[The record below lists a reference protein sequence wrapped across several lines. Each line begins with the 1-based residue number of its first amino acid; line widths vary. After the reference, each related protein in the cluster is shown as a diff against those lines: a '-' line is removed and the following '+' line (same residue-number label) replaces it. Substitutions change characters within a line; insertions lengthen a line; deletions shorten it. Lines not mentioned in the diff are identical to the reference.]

1 MVASGLDFL
10 TGITAAGEELLLGV
24 ALGLDFVA
32 AGEED
37 LLGEAVVS
45 GFGDG
50 EAVFSVVT
58 DTVGSEGVVSGS
70 GVGLSSWA
78 NARGAAARRAVRQ
91 RTVIFIGFSWLI
103 WRPEGRLPRVIEGR
117 ILGSGTMLRQGPI
130 RSQNPLAVIVL
141 SGLDGQCSIVPQSR
155 KMRLPT
161 IRSIFGSLGLA
172 ALIVYTMRLPDHPT
186 KAVAA
191 TTAPAPVP
199 VPALSTP
206 QPTLVVARPIDVDFQ
221 MPVRPLTRNN
231 RIDHCFTAEPA
242 FATPVIWRENA
253 VIVAALKQD
262 WETVRKLIDA
272 GAPVEST
279 NQTGLTAL
287 MVAAQAGNLETLRAL
302 IDRQARI
309 EFMDFEGRTAID
321 YALAAGQRDAVEILF
336 SMTKNFDPSSA
347 GAHRLLSAAMAT
359 GDTRIFQT
367 ILERFPPT
375 LAWTAETR
383 RALESAMKA
392 GLNDQVRLL
401 LSKHSA
407 PPTRAD
413 GVVPL
418 IAYAIAAEDVIAFQ
432 MLLGAGADPNTVIP
446 KTAEKEFTDL
456 LKSKYLRLYIQ
467 ADGGVNI
474 LMLAAGLGRTDFV
487 RALLDA
493 GANRNQMTT
502 REKMLPL
509 YFAAWTENWQCVQM
523 LLGGGPQPEQLRV
536 EISLVKQHM
545 AVIKDG
551 ATVFETKV
559 STGRDGFKTKPG
571 YYVITDKDRDHRST
585 IYKCPMPYFMRLSC
599 RDFGMHEGVVQPY
612 PASHGCI
619 RLPGDAAKKLFG
631 DLPIGTVV
639 SIN

>member
-1 MVASGLDFL
+1 
-10 TGITAAGEELLLGV
+10 
-24 ALGLDFVA
+24 
-32 AGEED
+32 
-37 LLGEAVVS
+37 
-45 GFGDG
+45 
-50 EAVFSVVT
+50 
-58 DTVGSEGVVSGS
+58 
-70 GVGLSSWA
+70 
-78 NARGAAARRAVRQ
+78 
-91 RTVIFIGFSWLI
+91 
-103 WRPEGRLPRVIEGR
+103 
-117 ILGSGTMLRQGPI
+117 
-130 RSQNPLAVIVL
+130 
-141 SGLDGQCSIVPQSR
+141 
-155 KMRLPT
+155 MRLPT
-161 IRSIFGSLGLA
+161 IRSILGSLGLA

-186 KAVAA
+186 NAVAVTTPGPTTPAATLPA
-191 TTAPAPVP
+191 TTTTA
-199 VPALSTP
+199 
-206 QPTLVVARPIDVDFQ
+206 QPTLVVARPIDANLQ
-221 MPVRPLTRNN
+221 MPVRLLSRNH
-231 RIDHCFTAEPA
+231 RIDNCFTAEPD
-242 FATPVIWRENA
+242 FATPVIWKENA
-253 VIVAALKQD
+253 VIVAAQKQD

-279 NQTGLTAL
+279 DQTGITTL
-287 MVAAQAGNLETLRAL
+287 MIAAKNGNLEMLRAL

-309 EFMDFEGRTAID
+309 DFMDFEGRTAID
-321 YALAAGQRDAVEILF
+321 YTLAADQREAVQILF
-336 SMTKNFDPSSA
+336 SLTKNFDPTSA
-347 GAHRLLSAAMAT
+347 GAHRLLSAAMSS
-359 GDTRIFQT
+359 GDMNLFKA

-375 LAWTAETR
+375 LTWNAETR
-383 RALESAMKA
+383 GALEAAVKG
-392 GLNDQVRLL
+392 GLKDQVRLL
-401 LSKHSA
+401 LSKHPA

-418 IAYAIAAEDVIAFQ
+418 IAYAIAADDIVLFQ
-432 MLLGAGADPNTVIP
+432 MLLAGGTDPNTIIP

-456 LKSKYLRLYIQ
+456 LKSKYIRQYIQ
-467 ADGGVNI
+467 GDGGVNI
-474 LMLAAGLGRTDFV
+474 LMLAASLGKPDYV

-493 GANRNQMTT
+493 GANRNQHTT

-536 EISLVKQHM
+536 EISLAKQHM

-559 STGRDGFKTKPG
+559 STGRNGFTTKPG

-619 RLPGDAAKKLFG
+619 RLPGDAAKKLFV